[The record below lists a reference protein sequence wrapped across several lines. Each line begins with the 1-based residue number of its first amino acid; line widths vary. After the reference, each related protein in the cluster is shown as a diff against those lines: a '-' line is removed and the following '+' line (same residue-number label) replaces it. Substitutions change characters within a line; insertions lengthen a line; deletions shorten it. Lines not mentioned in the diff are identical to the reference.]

1 MELHRT
7 DEGFALYK
15 EKTQIGFFA
24 LPPPPKPCP
33 ACGGRL
39 LSLTENPGRSSAPP
53 PPPQRGLPSPRLAS
67 NRSGGAKATAPIY

>member
-15 EKTQIGFFA
+15 EKTQIA
-24 LPPPPKPCP
+24 S
-33 ACGGRL
+33 A
-39 LSLTENPGRSSAPP
+39 RSR
-53 PPPQRGLPSPRLAS
+53 PPQRGLPSPRLAS

>member
-15 EKTQIGFFA
+15 EKH
-24 LPPPPKPCP
+24 
-33 ACGGRL
+33 
-39 LSLTENPGRSSAPP
+39 RSASARSR
-53 PPPQRGLPSPRLAS
+53 PPQRLPSLRLAS

>member
-15 EKTQIGFFA
+15 EKH
-24 LPPPPKPCP
+24 
-33 ACGGRL
+33 
-39 LSLTENPGRSSAPP
+39 RSASARSR
-53 PPPQRGLPSPRLAS
+53 PPQRGLPSPRLAS

>member
-15 EKTQIGFFA
+15 EKTQIGF
-24 LPPPPKPCP
+24 PY
-33 ACGGRL
+33 GRG
-39 LSLTENPGRSSAPP
+39 PAPP
-53 PPPQRGLPSPRLAS
+53 PQGGLPSPRLAS

>member
-15 EKTQIGFFA
+15 EKTQIGFCA
-24 LPPPPKPCP
+24 LTP
-33 ACGGRL
+33 AAKGP
-39 LSLTENPGRSSAPP
+39 SL
-53 PPPQRGLPSPRLAS
+53 RLAS

>member
-15 EKTQIGFFA
+15 EKTQIGFCA
-24 LPPPPKPCP
+24 L
-33 ACGGRL
+33 
-39 LSLTENPGRSSAPP
+39 T
-53 PPPQRGLPSPRLAS
+53 LPSPRLAS